1 MYILLNIIEQTLRAC
16 SFPRN
21 LHIYTPLSTADL
33 LPNMCPFQGGTTSRG
48 FSEVLKIEPYS
59 DFVGRNEEVEK
70 LTGWISLHRSESVA
84 LSVYGASGIG
94 KSTLASNVYNSTEVL
109 RMFQR
114 RAWVAMVHPFN
125 KEEFLRDTI
134 SQFKAYH
141 RVRESKSG
149 IKNKSCDDLV
159 IEICQLMEDRR
170 SLLVVDGLSAEEEW
184 DQVKSCLWTEFGA
197 NSGSCTVIVT
207 TTSAAVARHCSG
219 DSNLM
224 YELSPLNSAA
234 AHRLFYQKVC
244 I

>member
-1 MYILLNIIEQTLRAC
+1 M
-16 SFPRN
+16 
-21 LHIYTPLSTADL
+21 
-33 LPNMCPFQGGTTSRG
+33 
-48 FSEVLKIEPYS
+48 
-59 DFVGRNEEVEK
+59 
-70 LTGWISLHRSESVA
+70 
-84 LSVYGASGIG
+84 YGASGIG
-94 KSTLASNVYNSTEVL
+94 KSTLVRTVYSSTELIRV
-109 RMFQR
+109 FQR
-114 RAWVAMVHPFN
+114 RAWITMVHPFN

-234 AHRLFYQKVC
+234 AQRLFYQKVC

>member
-48 FSEVLKIEPYS
+48 FSEVIKIAPYS
-59 DFVGRNEEVEK
+59 EFVGRNEDVEK
-70 LTGWISLHRSESVA
+70 LTEWISLNRSECVTLA
-84 LSVYGASGIG
+84 VFGASGIG
-94 KSTLASNVYNSTEVL
+94 KSTLVRNVYNRTEVL

-125 KEEFLRDTI
+125 KEEFLRDI
-134 SQFKAYH
+134 VSQFKAYH

-159 IEICQLMEDRR
+159 TEVCQLMGDGR
-170 SLLVVDGLSAEEEW
+170 SLLVVDGLSAEEEC
-184 DQVKSCLWTEFGA
+184 DQVKSCLWTELGA

-207 TTSAAVARHCSG
+207 IASAAVATHCSG
-219 DSNLM
+219 NSSLM

-234 AHRLFYQKVC
+234 AHQLFYQKVC

>member
-1 MYILLNIIEQTLRAC
+1 MC
-16 SFPRN
+16 S
-21 LHIYTPLSTADL
+21 Y
-33 LPNMCPFQGGTTSRG
+33 QGGNTSRG
-48 FSEVLKIEPYS
+48 FSEVIKIPPYLE
-59 DFVGRNEEVEK
+59 FVGRNEEVEK

-94 KSTLASNVYNSTEVL
+94 KSTLVRNVYNSTEVL

-114 RAWVAMVHPFN
+114 RARVAMVHPFN

-134 SQFKAYH
+134 SQFKACH
-141 RVRESKSG
+141 RVREFKSG

-159 IEICQLMEDRR
+159 TEICQLMEDRR

-207 TTSAAVARHCSG
+207 TASAAVATHCSG
-219 DSNLM
+219 NDSSLM
-224 YELSPLNSAA
+224 YELSPLSSAA
-234 AHRLFYQKVC
+234 AHQLFYQKVC

>member
-1 MYILLNIIEQTLRAC
+1 MQ
-16 SFPRN
+16 
-21 LHIYTPLSTADL
+21 LHKYIYTPLSTADL
-33 LPNMCPFQGGTTSRG
+33 LPNMCSYQGGNTSRG
-48 FSEVLKIEPYS
+48 FSEVIKIPPYLE
-59 DFVGRNEEVEK
+59 FVGRNEEVEK
-70 LTGWISLHRSESVA
+70 LIGWISPKKSECAA

-94 KSTLASNVYNSTEVL
+94 KSTLVRNVYNSTEL
-109 RMFQR
+109 IRAFQR
-114 RAWVAMVHPFN
+114 RAWIAMLHPFN

-159 IEICQLMEDRR
+159 TEICQLMEDRR

-184 DQVKSCLWTEFGA
+184 DQVKSCLWTELGA

>member
-1 MYILLNIIEQTLRAC
+1 MNIIEQTLRAC

-33 LPNMCPFQGGTTSRG
+33 LPNMCPFQGGTTRHG
-48 FSEVLKIEPYS
+48 FSEVIKIEPYS

-94 KSTLASNVYNSTEVL
+94 KSTLVRNVYNSTEVL

-114 RAWVAMVHPFN
+114 RAWIAMVHPFN
-125 KEEFLRDTI
+125 KEEFLRDI
-134 SQFKAYH
+134 VSQFKAYH
-141 RVRESKSG
+141 RVNESKSG

-159 IEICQLMEDRR
+159 TEVCQLMGDWR
-170 SLLVVDGLSAEEEW
+170 SLLVVDGLSAEEEC
-184 DQVKSCLWTEFGA
+184 DQVNSCLWTELGA

-207 TTSAAVARHCSG
+207 TASAAVATHCSG
-219 DSNLM
+219 NDSSLM
-224 YELSPLNSAA
+224 YELSPLSSAA
-234 AHRLFYQKVC
+234 AHQLFYQKVC